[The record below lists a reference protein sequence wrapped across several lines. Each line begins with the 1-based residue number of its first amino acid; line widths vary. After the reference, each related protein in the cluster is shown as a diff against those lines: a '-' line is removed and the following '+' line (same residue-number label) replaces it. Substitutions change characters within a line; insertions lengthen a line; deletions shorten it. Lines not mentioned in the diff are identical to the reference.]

1 MKSNLCDY
9 NDAYILVK
17 DDITL
22 TAAPEELFR
31 NCATFIKCI
40 MKINQT
46 KKDYAEDLDLVLPM
60 YNLTE
65 YSSNYS
71 RTTGS
76 LWFYPNDEGTN
87 FNANI
92 SYDNSFKFFKHK
104 ANTEAQPNPN
114 NANGIL
120 KNAATAAPLT
130 YLSNFWRSFEM
141 QLINCKVELTLKLTK
156 YCVLSAAG
164 NDNNAN
170 NIISTIKHT
179 KLYVPVV
186 TLSTRDNQK
195 LSKRLSKGL

>member
-22 TAAPEELFR
+22 TAAPEELIR

-40 MKINQT
+40 MKINKT

-76 LWFYPNDEGTN
+76 LWFYPNDEVNN
-87 FNANI
+87 FNANT

-141 QLINCKVELTLKLTK
+141 QLINCKVELTL
-156 YCVLSAAG
+156 
-164 NDNNAN
+164 N
-170 NIISTIKHT
+170 
-179 KLYVPVV
+179 
-186 TLSTRDNQK
+186 
-195 LSKRLSKGL
+195 